1 MDPKE
6 LRKLLRL
13 YERAPLS
20 FTEEQEDQLLELA
33 REAGYNAERASD
45 VRLSGILGQATS
57 GFISGLT
64 TIDSGEEPKNTAEAI
79 ARSTGHLAG
88 FVGFVPG
95 AGCLAPRQSACCW
108 TKL

>member
-45 VRLSGILGQATS
+45 IRLSGILGQATS

-64 TIDSGEEPKNTAEAI
+64 DRKS
-79 ARSTGHLAG
+79 
-88 FVGFVPG
+88 VV
-95 AGCLAPRQSACCW
+95 
-108 TKL
+108 